1 MKLFGKREL
10 IICLTG
16 LGAGLLLS
24 AFILRERTGEIN
36 FLILAAVGIFG
47 LLTILSIGYYANKKE
62 KK

>member
-1 MKLFGKREL
+1 MKLLGKREL